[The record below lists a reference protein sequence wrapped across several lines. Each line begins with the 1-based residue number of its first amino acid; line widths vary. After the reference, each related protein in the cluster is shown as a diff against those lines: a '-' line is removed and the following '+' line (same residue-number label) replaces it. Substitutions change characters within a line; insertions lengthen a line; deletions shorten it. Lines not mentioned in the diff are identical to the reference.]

1 MRDKTHV
8 DNLDIKRNG
17 RLGWK
22 PSTIFVRLDF
32 IKCVQIFLSS
42 KTKIYTVCLDSQ
54 YRFALLARK
63 SVHVFCTDM
72 RFGGKE
78 NLETVEKI

>member
-22 PSTIFVRLDF
+22 PSTIFVSLDF

-42 KTKIYTVCLDSQ
+42 KKGNLCRNMS
-54 YRFALLARK
+54 RFFRHQRK
-63 SVHVFCTDM
+63 SL
-72 RFGGKE
+72 R
-78 NLETVEKI
+78 